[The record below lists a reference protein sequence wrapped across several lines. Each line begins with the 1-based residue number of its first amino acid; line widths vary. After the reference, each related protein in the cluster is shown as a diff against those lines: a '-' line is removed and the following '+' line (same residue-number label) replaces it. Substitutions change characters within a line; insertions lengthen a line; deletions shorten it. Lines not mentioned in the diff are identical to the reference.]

1 MARKEEVLC
10 QAEEPWWPGAEP
22 TPWRLPEPL
31 QSPLLEP
38 EPGAKPR
45 ACAQRVRA
53 RIRRQEDALPPHPPR
68 TTTADGRQILD
79 GTAGLWCCNAG
90 HAREP
95 IIQAIQAQARD
106 LDYAPSFQYGHPKV
120 FAAAASGGA

>member
-1 MARKEEVLC
+1 MTSASSAIATPNDLEAYWMPFTANRSFKKNPRMVAR
-10 QAEEPWWPGAEP
+10 AEGMFYY
-22 TPWRLPEPL
+22 TPDN
-31 QSPLLEP
+31 
-38 EPGAKPR
+38 KP
-45 ACAQRVRA
+45 VM
-53 RIRRQEDALPPHPPR
+53 
-68 TTTADGRQILD
+68 D

-120 FAAAASGGA
+120 FAAAARIAGLPERS